1 MTRIFMSAGEPS
13 GVNIAAALMRTL
25 NERIGDIEFAG
36 LGGQGMVDEGMH
48 QIFDPARTATMWL
61 WGNLQRIPAHRRALH
76 DSIAYWEQHRP
87 DLMITV
93 DYQAFHLY
101 LGSAA
106 RQRGIKVLH
115 YVSSQFWGRRLWTLE
130 PIRRAYDHVL
140 CIHEFEKP
148 YYDAAGIPATFVGH
162 PLFERL
168 RHRQLDQGLI
178 DQVAALPSPKIALLP
193 GSRRGEITKNLPL
206 MLDAAR
212 RLQPSAHLVVSC
224 GRPDSKPL
232 IEELVAGCGIPV
244 EVIDYGTG
252 EALTACDAAMITSG
266 SASMEAV
273 YYGCPCVILYK
284 IDLLNY
290 YFAKPHI
297 ASYIGQPNLIAER
310 EVAPEFLTPSG
321 SGRKI
326 AKALQHV
333 LDSEDARRDQLD
345 TFAAMKAHLL
355 DGPPPTERAA
365 DVAQALLG
373 ESLSGSE

>member
-1 MTRIFMSAGEPS
+1 MPRIFMSAGEPS
-13 GVNIAAALMRTL
+13 GVNIAASLMRTL
-25 NERIGDIEFAG
+25 KERVDGIEFAG
-36 LGGQGMVDEGMH
+36 LGGPAMVEEGMH

-76 DSIAYWEQHRP
+76 ESIADWEQHRP

-115 YVSSQFWGRRLWTLE
+115 YVSSQFWARRLWTLE

-148 YYDAAGIPATFVGH
+148 YYDRAGIPATFVGH

-168 RHRQLDQGLI
+168 AKRQLDPALI
-178 DQVAALPSPKIALLP
+178 ERVGALPSPRIALLP
-193 GSRRGEITKNLPL
+193 GSRRNEINKNLPL

-212 RLQPSAHLVVSC
+212 RIRPEAHLVVSC
-224 GRPDSKPL
+224 GRPDSRPL
-232 IEELVAGCGIPV
+232 VEELAGRSGLPV
-244 EVIDYGTG
+244 EVVDFGTG
-252 EALTACDAAMITSG
+252 ELLTACDAAMITSG

-273 YYGCPCVILYK
+273 YYGCPCVILYR

-297 ASYIGQPNLIAER
+297 ASYIGQPNLIAGR
-310 EVAPEFLTPSG
+310 EVAPEFLTPSR
-321 SGRKI
+321 SGKKI
-326 AKALQHV
+326 AAALQRV
-333 LDSEDARRDQLD
+333 LDDEDRRRDQLD
-345 TFAAMKAHLL
+345 TFAKIKAHLL
-355 DGPPPTERAA
+355 DGPSPTERAA
-365 DVAQALLG
+365 DSAL
-373 ESLSGSE
+373 